1 MKKVRKMKGVL
12 RVKKWL
18 LSSAA
23 LLMLSPAA
31 VYAQSMD
38 TYANESVSKVD
49 YNKVANSTFTTW
61 DQVANEIEKQL
72 NVFETDINL
81 TYKGSMTNFSD
92 NLQEA
97 FDKVQK
103 RAIYASGHLKSTSIS
118 TDTAGNI
125 KFKINY
131 LTNKTQ
137 EAAVQKKVDQVL
149 KSIITPSM
157 TTFQKVKAVNDYIV
171 SNAAYGE
178 NTKSSPHSAHALLM
192 EGQAVCQGYALLTY
206 KMLSQIGVEVQYV
219 VGVVNGNE
227 DHAWNL
233 VKVDGKWYH
242 LDTTWND
249 PLPNRVGTSSY
260 DYFLVNDSQLKKDHK
275 WVTSDYPA
283 ATSTTYS
290 YMQNVHYAQQLNNS
304 LYFSNKAD
312 NNKLYKLDLET
323 TKKTKLVDKRVLYI
337 VGVGD
342 TIYFSDFSN
351 SGYLTKMNVKSSK
364 TEVLVQKAVTDLMI
378 SGDQLIYKVGS
389 KEQKIKIDVPSQSST
404 TQKK

>member
-1 MKKVRKMKGVL
+1 MKGEL
-12 RVKKWL
+12 IMKKWL

-23 LLMLSPAA
+23 LLMLSPTA
-31 VYAQSMD
+31 VYAQSKD
-38 TYANESVSKVD
+38 TYANESVSKVV
-49 YNKVANSTFTTW
+49 YNKVANSTMTTW
-61 DQVANEIEKQL
+61 DQVINEIEKQI

-81 TYKGSMTNFSD
+81 SYKGSMTNFD
-92 NLQEA
+92 DYVLA
-97 FDKVQK
+97 ALD
-103 RAIYASGHLKSTSIS
+103 RAKKQAVYAGGHIKDTTIT
-118 TDTAGNI
+118 TDLAGNI

-131 LTNKTQ
+131 LTTKSQ
-137 EAAVQKKVDQVL
+137 EVAVQKKVDQVL
-149 KSIITPSM
+149 ANIITPLM
-157 TTFQKVKAVNDYIV
+157 TTFQKVKAVNDYVV
-171 SNAAYGE
+171 SNAVYGE
-178 NTKSSPHSAHALLM
+178 NTKSSPHSAYALLM

-206 KMLSQIGVEVQYV
+206 KMLNQIGVEVQYV

-260 DYFLVNDSQLKKDHK
+260 DYFLVTDSQLKKDHK

-312 NNKLYKLDLET
+312 NYKLYKLDLGT
-323 TKKTKLVDKRVLYI
+323 TQKTKLADKRALYI
-337 VGVGD
+337 VGAGD
-342 TIYFSDFSN
+342 TIYYSDFSN
-351 SGYLTKMNVKSSK
+351 GGYLTKMNVKSLK

-378 SGDQLIYKVGS
+378 NEDHLIYKVGS
-389 KEQKIKIDVPSQSST
+389 KEHKMKIDVPSQSSSA
-404 TQKK
+404 QKK